1 MIYEEF
7 RPAPPLIKVVSSYW
21 RFALPSS
28 HEPAVMQHAIPPDG
42 AVNLCWLPPGRAV
55 ILGPRVTAL
64 RVPVHAGAE
73 YLGARF
79 IPGAAGPI
87 LGINVGSLRDT
98 VTGFEDDAFACALG
112 ERGLAGLESVLLD
125 RVARHDW
132 QEPDTVVL
140 ELAKRIV
147 ESDGAASVSAIVAG
161 LNLSYRQVL
170 RRFREAAGLTPKEF
184 ARLRRLR
191 AACLQAVRSTDPH
204 WADVSVETGFSDQS
218 HLVREFQDMYG
229 WPPRLVHEYLR
240 RIEHRTLER

>member
-7 RPAPPLIKVVSSYW
+7 RPAPPLMDIVACYW
-21 RFALPSS
+21 RFALPPS
-28 HEPAVMQHAIPPDG
+28 HEPPIMQHAIPPDG

-79 IPGAAGPI
+79 LPGAAGPL
-87 LGINVGSLRDT
+87 LGIDVSSVRDT
-98 VTGFEDDAFACALG
+98 VVPFERHDFASALAS
-112 ERGLAGLESVLLD
+112 RGLPGMERVLLD
-125 RVARHDW
+125 RVASDGW
-132 QEPDTVVL
+132 KGLDTMVV
-140 ELAKRIV
+140 ELTRRIV
-147 ESDGAASVSAIVAG
+147 ASDGATPVSELVAG
-161 LNLSYRQVL
+161 LDLSYRQVL

-191 AACLQAVRSTDPH
+191 AACLQVFRSTDPH
-204 WADVSVETGFSDQS
+204 WADVSANTGFSDQS
-218 HLVREFQDMYG
+218 HLVREFQGTYG

-240 RIEHRTLER
+240 RIEHRSVDT

>member
-7 RPAPPLIKVVSSYW
+7 RPAPPLINIVSSYW

-28 HEPAVMQHAIPPDG
+28 HEPSVMQHTIPPDG

-64 RVPVHAGAE
+64 RVTVHAGAE

-79 IPGAAGPI
+79 LPGAGGPI
-87 LGINVGSLRDT
+87 LGIDISSLRDT
-98 VTGFEDDAFACALG
+98 VIPFKSDAFACARG
-112 ERGLAGLESVLLD
+112 ERGLADIEGVLLH
-125 RVARHDW
+125 RIAREGW
-132 QEPDTVVL
+132 KEPDTTVV
-140 ELAKRIV
+140 ELARRIV
-147 ESDGAASVSAIVAG
+147 ECDGATPVSALVVG

-191 AACLQAVRSTDPH
+191 AACLRAVRSTDPH
-204 WADVSVETGFSDQS
+204 WADVSADTGFSDQS
-218 HLVREFQDMYG
+218 HLVREFQDIYG
-229 WPPRLVHEYLR
+229 WPPRLVHEYLL
-240 RIEHRTLER
+240 RIEHRTLDA